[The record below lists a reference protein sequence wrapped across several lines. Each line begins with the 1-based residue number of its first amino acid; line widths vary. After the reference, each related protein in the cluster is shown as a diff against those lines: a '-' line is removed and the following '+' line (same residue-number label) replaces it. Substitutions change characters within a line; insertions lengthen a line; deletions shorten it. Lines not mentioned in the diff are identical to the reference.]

1 MPRYRRAT
9 RAGNGK
15 NASQTC
21 ICKRVA
27 TQVSCE
33 CHVLLD
39 HGPIDIPDVEVE
51 ATTLQSIHCG
61 LPASWTR
68 ARRHPPPPR
77 PQSPRAVEAGARFFS
92 IGLGSNASSRSCD
105 AKLPAWEFTL
115 QISSEADLLN
125 NASTHSSS
133 STENMVRM
141 PGWID
146 AQPVTNRQFQEFVNA
161 TRHITF
167 AEIPPDPDDYPGTL
181 PHMLFAGSLAFT
193 PPKRPVDLRDWSR
206 WWTFMKGAGWRRPYG
221 PESNIKGL
229 DDHPVVYVAYS
240 DALAYATRAEKN
252 LPTEAEREFAARGGV
267 RTTNLPARDGKHLAR
282 RIPNPEKQSSR
293 AGTHLTGQSLASQWL
308 WRLRHNWQCLGVDD
322 RLVFGQARTSIR

>member
-1 MPRYRRAT
+1 MLT
-9 RAGNGK
+9 G
-15 NASQTC
+15 S
-21 ICKRVA
+21 RVSIVVC
-27 TQVSCE
+27 QP
-33 CHVLLD
+33 
-39 HGPIDIPDVEVE
+39 HGLARGDI
-51 ATTLQSIHCG
+51 
-61 LPASWTR
+61 
-68 ARRHPPPPR
+68 PPPPR

-133 STENMVRM
+133 STENVVRM

-282 RIPNPEKQSSR
+282 RIPNTEKQSSR

>member
-1 MPRYRRAT
+1 MPKYRRAT

-21 ICKRVA
+21 ICERVA
-27 TQVSCE
+27 TQLSRE
-33 CHVLLD
+33 CHALLD
-39 HGPIDIPDVEVE
+39 QGPIDIPDAAVQSNR
-51 ATTLQSIHCG
+51 LQSIHCG

-68 ARRHPPPPR
+68 ARRHPPS
-77 PQSPRAVEAGARFFS
+77 SPSPVASRGGGRGSVFLNWTRVKRELPLVRREA
-92 IGLGSNASSRSCD
+92 SRMGVH
-105 AKLPAWEFTL
+105 A

-133 STENMVRM
+133 STENVVRM

-282 RIPNPEKQSSR
+282 RIPNTEKQSSR

>member
-1 MPRYRRAT
+1 MPKYRPAARI
-9 RAGNGK
+9 RRGK
-15 NASQTC
+15 TASETC
-21 ICKRVA
+21 ICARVVTGSYLRTWA
-27 TQVSCE
+27 I
-33 CHVLLD
+33 LD
-39 HGPIDIPDVEVE
+39 QGPIDICYVE
-51 ATTLQSIHCG
+51 THTNRLQSIHCG

-193 PPKRPVDLRDWSR
+193 PPKRPVDLRDWSQ

-240 DALAYATRAEKN
+240 DALAYATRA
-252 LPTEAEREFAARGGV
+252 
-267 RTTNLPARDGKHLAR
+267 
-282 RIPNPEKQSSR
+282 
-293 AGTHLTGQSLASQWL
+293 
-308 WRLRHNWQCLGVDD
+308 
-322 RLVFGQARTSIR
+322 

>member
-1 MPRYRRAT
+1 MPKYRPAARI
-9 RAGNGK
+9 RRGK
-15 NASQTC
+15 TASETC
-21 ICKRVA
+21 ICARVVTGSYLRTWA
-27 TQVSCE
+27 I
-33 CHVLLD
+33 LD
-39 HGPIDIPDVEVE
+39 QGPIDICYVETH
-51 ATTLQSIHCG
+51 ANRLQSIHCG

-68 ARRHPPPPR
+68 ARRHPPS
-77 PQSPRAVEAGARFFS
+77 SPSPVASRGGGRGSVFLNWTRVKRELPLVRREA
-92 IGLGSNASSRSCD
+92 SRMGVH
-105 AKLPAWEFTL
+105 A

-133 STENMVRM
+133 STENVVRM